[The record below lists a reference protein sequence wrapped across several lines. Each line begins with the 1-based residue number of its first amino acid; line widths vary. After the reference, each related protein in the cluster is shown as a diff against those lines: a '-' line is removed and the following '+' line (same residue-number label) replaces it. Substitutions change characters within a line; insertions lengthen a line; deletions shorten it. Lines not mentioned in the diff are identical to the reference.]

1 MLSIIIHNSFR
12 KDQDLTDIIGMVHK
26 QDLPLTG
33 KTYPHMINSMGANWG
48 LVSLLPVSGVSLRCR
63 LQYLEQRQI
72 HYDLL
77 EPDKAHQWKV
87 VFLQCCPPPLPEGVF
102 IVRVY
107 EIQNSPR
114 QVADQLMILLLIIF
128 IMVYAYFQLRS
139 KHALPPRLR
148 FALTHIQAFY
158 PS

>member
-12 KDQDLTDIIGMVHK
+12 KDQDLTDIIGVVHK
-26 QDLPLTG
+26 QDLPLTV

-48 LVSLLPVSGVSLRCR
+48 LVSLLPVSGASLRCR
-63 LQYLEQRQI
+63 LQYLEQHQI
-72 HYDLL
+72 RYDLL

-87 VFLQCCPPPLPEGVF
+87 VFLQCCPPPNLREYLL
-102 IVRVY
+102 Y
-107 EIQNSPR
+107 EIRNSPR
-114 QVADQLMILLLIIF
+114 QVVDQLMTLLLIIF

-139 KHALPPRLR
+139 KHALPLRLR
-148 FALTHIQAFY
+148 FTLTHIQAFY